1 MLKIKDLKVKIDK
14 KEILKGFDLNIEKGE
29 IHVIMGPNGVGKST
43 ICKAIMGD
51 LNYEVSGSIVFDKQ
65 DLVDLDV
72 TARARLGI
80 YVVNQ
85 NPIAIEGVSNSEMLR
100 AVLKEKTGK
109 YIPIYEFDQKM
120 QNICEKLNIPSSFV
134 HREINVGMSGGERKK
149 NELLHLYMLE
159 PKLIILDEIDSG
171 LDVDSL
177 KVVAE
182 SIKEYYKEQECSILI
197 ITHHV
202 NILRYL
208 KPKYIH
214 ILTKGKI
221 TASGGME
228 IVKVIEK
235 EGFKKFTE
243 KTSNNE

>member
-1 MLKIKDLKVKIDK
+1 MLKIKELKVKIGSK
-14 KEILKGFDLNIEKGE
+14 QILTGLDLNIEKKE

-51 LNYEVSGSIVFDKQ
+51 PNYEVSGSIILDKEEINN
-65 DLVDLDV
+65 LDV
-72 TARARLGI
+72 TSRSRMGI

-85 NPIAIEGVSNSEMLR
+85 NPIAIEGVTNAEMLR
-100 AVLKEKTGK
+100 TVLKEKTGK

-120 QNICEKLNIPSSFV
+120 QKICDKLNIPVSFV

-177 KVVAE
+177 KIVAE
-182 SIKEYYKEQECSILI
+182 SIKEYYHDHDCSILI

-202 NILRYL
+202 NILKYL
-208 KPKYIH
+208 KPKFIH
-214 ILTKGKI
+214 VLINGKI
-221 TASGGME
+221 TASGGMD

-235 EGFKKFTE
+235 NGFKTFTE
-243 KTSNNE
+243 RHVSNE